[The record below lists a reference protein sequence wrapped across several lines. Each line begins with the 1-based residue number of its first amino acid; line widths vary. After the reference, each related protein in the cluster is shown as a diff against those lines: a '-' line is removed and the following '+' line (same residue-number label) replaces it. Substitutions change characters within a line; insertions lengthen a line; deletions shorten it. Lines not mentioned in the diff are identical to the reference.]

1 MIAKCRACH
10 TLFDAYAAPDGT
22 ELPPSVPRP
31 PRLEAPDAKLP
42 EDVTLDPGRRPVPAG
57 YRIAPGDDGAPLRI
71 TLPTSRAM
79 RREGC
84 GCVMYLA
91 VLIGVVVLFV
101 RGDLHDL
108 NAAILGFVI
117 VVFSY
122 VLFASMVNTTIVTA
136 DESEVRVRSGPLPL
150 WPAKAVASAEL
161 EQLFV
166 VSGTYRDPPREH
178 SVLTALLKDG
188 SRRALLVSAQGED
201 LLFIEKTVERRL
213 GIVDRPVPDA
223 SAADRQA

>member
-1 MIAKCRACH
+1 MVSHREKLISGFGGALAIFVVFAMTRLLQVGFEGQVLLIASMGASAVL
-10 TLFDAYAAPDGT
+10 LFAAPHSP
-22 ELPPSVPRP
+22 LAQPRNVIVGH
-31 PRLEAPDAKLP
+31 LVSA
-42 EDVTLDPGRRPVPAG
+42 
-57 YRIAPGDDGAPLRI
+57 
-71 TLPTSRAM
+71 
-79 RREGC
+79 
-84 GCVMYLA
+84 
-91 VLIGVVVLFV
+91 LIGVVVLFV